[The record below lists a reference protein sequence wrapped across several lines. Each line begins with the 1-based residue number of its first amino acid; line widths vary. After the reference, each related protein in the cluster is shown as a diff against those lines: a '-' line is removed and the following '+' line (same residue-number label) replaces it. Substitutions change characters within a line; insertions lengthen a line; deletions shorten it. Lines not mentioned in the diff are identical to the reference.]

1 MKRKKQLIIDIA
13 KVTIQFTIL
22 LSVFKVIPGTEAN
35 QCDGEIPAELSGLSG
50 IIQHP
55 ISLQDNCTWI
65 IKVPDD
71 RRIKLTFSMVCLVFI
86 YFYLLQR
93 P

>member
-13 KVTIQFTIL
+13 KVTIQFTFL
-22 LSVFKVIPGTEAN
+22 LSVFKVIPETEAR
-35 QCDGEIPAELSGLSG
+35 QCELPTELSGLSG

-55 ISLQDNCTWI
+55 ISVFDNCTWI

-86 YFYLLQR
+86 YFYLLQA
-93 P
+93 

>member
-1 MKRKKQLIIDIA
+1 MKRKKLLIIDLA

-22 LSVFKVIPGTEAN
+22 LSVFKVIPGTEAR
-35 QCDGEIPAELSGLSG
+35 QCDGELPTVLSGLSG

-55 ISLQDNCTWI
+55 ISSSQDNCTWI

-71 RRIKLTFSMVCLVFI
+71 RRIKLTFSMVCIVFI
-86 YFYLLQR
+86 YFYLLQA
-93 P
+93 